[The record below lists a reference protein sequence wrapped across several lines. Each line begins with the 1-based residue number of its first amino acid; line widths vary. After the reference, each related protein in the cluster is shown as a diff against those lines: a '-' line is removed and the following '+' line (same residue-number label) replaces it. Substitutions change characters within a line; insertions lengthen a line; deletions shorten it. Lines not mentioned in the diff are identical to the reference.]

1 MWGRFMNR
9 PKIPSSVPNGMSVG
23 HVGDVFG
30 LVAPGTLM
38 VG

>member
-1 MWGRFMNR
+1 
-9 PKIPSSVPNGMSVG
+9 MSVG

-38 VG
+38 VGWPTVPRHTTKKRSFS